1 MIFPHRRGEC
11 SVNDKTWTVFLK
23 MTKHLSKRLGN
34 LHGRSLSLKSF
45 DKRPASRKL
54 LLTNLSRESTKH
66 VVPSPPSLPLFLPPS
81 FLFLYLISSSSAR
94 SLSLTGECNGS
105 LTTLDGSAHFGP
117 QTTDL
122 FYWIALIYGALALW
136 R

>member
-66 VVPSPPSLPLFLPPS
+66 VVPSPLSLPLFLPPS
-81 FLFLYLISSSSAR
+81 SFSILFPHPPPVHSR
-94 SLSLTGECNGS
+94 SQASNGS